1 MNLLRNELCLWHMNC
16 GAAAYHVCY
25 LGGNMAKKIQLPIT
39 DEDIKS
45 LKAGDSVLL
54 TGTIITGRDAAH
66 KRLFELIEKGEELPV
81 DVRGEL
87 IYYVG
92 PAPAKPGYAVGPAG
106 PTSSYRMDKF
116 TPALLDLGMKGM
128 IGKGARSQEV
138 IDAIVRN
145 KAVYFAAIGGAA
157 ALIAKSIKKEEIL
170 CYEDLGTEAVRRYTV
185 EDFPCIVAID
195 SEGNNVY
202 ER

>member
-1 MNLLRNELCLWHMNC
+1 
-16 GAAAYHVCY
+16 
-25 LGGNMAKKIQLPIT
+25 MAKKIQLPIT

-157 ALIAKSIKKEEIL
+157 ALIAKSIRKEEIL

-195 SEGNNVY
+195 CEGNNVY

>member
-1 MNLLRNELCLWHMNC
+1 MTKR
-16 GAAAYHVCY
+16 
-25 LGGNMAKKIQLPIT
+25 ITLPIT

-66 KRLFELIEKGEELPV
+66 KRLYELLQQGKELPV
-81 DVRGEL
+81 DLRGEI

-106 PTSSYRMDKF
+106 PTSSYRMDKY

-138 IDAIVRN
+138 IDAIIRN

-157 ALIAKSIKKEEIL
+157 ALIAKSIKKEELL

-185 EDFPCIVAID
+185 EDFPCIVAVD

-202 ER
+202 RRG

>member
-1 MNLLRNELCLWHMNC
+1 
-16 GAAAYHVCY
+16 
-25 LGGNMAKKIQLPIT
+25 MAKRIQLPIT

-81 DVRGEL
+81 NVRGEL

-195 SEGNNVY
+195 CEGNNVY